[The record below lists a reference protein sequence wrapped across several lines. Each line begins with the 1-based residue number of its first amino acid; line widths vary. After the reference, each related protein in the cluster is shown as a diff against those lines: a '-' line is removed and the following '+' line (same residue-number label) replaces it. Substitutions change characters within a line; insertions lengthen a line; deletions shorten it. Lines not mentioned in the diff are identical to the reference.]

1 MEALTRDAKQEVARR
16 DVVKAPF
23 WQWRRGP
30 ARDRDHNRAPLPEP
44 GDTVRLH
51 AHTTHAGAEV
61 GVYEARVKVVGLR
74 RILLESQQA
83 APHTEDGTPSLSS
96 TLPPRTALTLSFVCG
111 DNLYQCET
119 RVVGPAK
126 AGTLAIVRPRLVTKV
141 QRRQF
146 YRLPLQSPT
155 TFRVRGEAG
164 STPPVPAR
172 LVNLSGGGALLAS
185 GKPVPSG
192 LRVLVRVPAGRQGD
206 LLDVESDALDCRV
219 ATQGLA
225 RIYLVRLRFLG
236 PPHLTEEDREEI
248 VAYIFEQQRMLLRN
262 RKLLRA

>member
-1 MEALTRDAKQEVARR
+1 MRR
-16 DVVKAPF
+16 DSGRPF
-23 WQWRRGP
+23 WSQWRRSA
-30 ARDRDHNRAPLPEP
+30 ARTSDSSKAPLPEV
-44 GDTVRLH
+44 GDIVRLQ
-51 AHTTHAGAEV
+51 AETHNASIGAEV
-61 GVYEARVKVVGLR
+61 GVYEARIKAVGLR
-74 RILLESQQA
+74 RILLESPETA
-83 APHTEDGTPSLSS
+83 VPGEGPLPLTSA
-96 TLPPRTALTLSFVCG
+96 LPPRTALTLSFVWG

-126 AGTLAIVRPRLVTKV
+126 TGTLAVCRPRIVTKV

-155 TFRVRGEAG
+155 TFRVRGESG
-164 STPPVPAR
+164 STMPVPAR

-192 LRVLVRVPAGRQGD
+192 LRVLVRVPTGRMGD

-225 RIYLVRLRFLG
+225 KIYLIRLRFLG

>member
-1 MEALTRDAKQEVARR
+1 M
-16 DVVKAPF
+16 PF
-23 WQWRRGP
+23 WNQWRRGNSEIT
-30 ARDRDHNRAPLPEP
+30 AGDRAPLPQV

-51 AHTTHAGAEV
+51 SGANSEV
-61 GVYEARVKVVGLR
+61 GVYQARVRSIGLR
-74 RILLESQQA
+74 RILLESPETTTA
-83 APHTEDGTPSLSS
+83 SDDGTLPLTSALSR
-96 TLPPRTALTLSFVCG
+96 RTPLTLSFIRG
-111 DNLYQCET
+111 ENLYQCET
-119 RVVGPAK
+119 RVAGPAK
-126 AGTLAIVRPRLVTKV
+126 VGTLAVTRPRVVTKV

-164 STPPVPAR
+164 STLPVAAR

-185 GKPVPSG
+185 GKPVPGG
-192 LRVLVRVPAGRQGD
+192 LRVLVRVPTGKQGD

-225 RIYLVRLRFLG
+225 RIYLIRLRFLG
-236 PPHLTEEDREEI
+236 PPHLTEEEREEI

>member
-1 MEALTRDAKQEVARR
+1 MHGSG
-16 DVVKAPF
+16 KAF
-23 WQWRRGP
+23 WGPWRRSA
-30 ARDRDHNRAPLPEP
+30 ARTSDSSTQAPLPEP
-44 GDTVRLH
+44 GDIVRLQ
-51 AHTTHAGAEV
+51 AETTHAGVEI
-61 GVYEARVKVVGLR
+61 GVYEARVKAVGLR
-74 RILLESQQA
+74 RILLESPQTVSPSDDA
-83 APHTEDGTPSLSS
+83 ALPLTSA
-96 TLPPRTALTLSFVCG
+96 LPPRTALILSFVCG
-111 DNLYQCET
+111 DNLFQCET

-126 AGTLAIVRPRLVTKV
+126 AGTLAVTRPRIVTKV

-155 TFRVRGEAG
+155 TFRVRGENG
-164 STPPVPAR
+164 STAPVPAR

-192 LRVLVRVPAGRQGD
+192 LRVLVRVPTGRQGD

-225 RIYLVRLRFLG
+225 RIYLIRLRFLG
-236 PPHLTEEDREEI
+236 PPSLTEEEREEI
-248 VAYIFEQQRMLLRN
+248 IAYIFEQQRMLLRN

>member
-1 MEALTRDAKQEVARR
+1 MPL
-16 DVVKAPF
+16 
-23 WQWRRGP
+23 WNQWRRGNGED
-30 ARDRDHNRAPLPEP
+30 AGGRAPLPQV
-44 GDTVRLH
+44 GDTVSLH
-51 AHTTHAGAEV
+51 AGGDFEV
-61 GVYEARVKVVGLR
+61 GVYQARVRAIGPR
-74 RILLESQQA
+74 RILLESRETA
-83 APHTEDGTPSLSS
+83 AAHSEDSREDSAALTSA
-96 TLPPRTALTLSFVCG
+96 LPPRTPLTLSFVCN

-126 AGTLAIVRPRLVTKV
+126 AGTLTISRPRIVTKV

-155 TFRVRGEAG
+155 TFRVRGESG
-164 STPPVPAR
+164 STSPVPAR

-192 LRVLVRVPAGRQGD
+192 LRVLVRVPTGKQGD

-219 ATQGLA
+219 ASQGLA
-225 RIYLVRLRFLG
+225 RIYLIRLRFLG
-236 PPHLTEEDREEI
+236 PPDLTEEDREEI

>member
-1 MEALTRDAKQEVARR
+1 MVKQKVSERESVGT
-16 DVVKAPF
+16 PF
-23 WQWRRGP
+23 WSQWRRGSSSSSFG
-30 ARDRDHNRAPLPEP
+30 DRAPLPEV
-44 GDTVRLH
+44 GDTVSL
-51 AHTTHAGAEV
+51 HAGANSEF
-61 GVYEARVKVVGLR
+61 GVYQARVRAVGLR
-74 RILLESQQA
+74 RIMLESPEAASASAPVPFGEESA
-83 APHTEDGTPSLSS
+83 APLTSA
-96 TLPPRTALTLSFVCG
+96 LPPRTPLTLSFVCN

-126 AGTLAIVRPRLVTKV
+126 VGTLAISRPRIVTKV

-155 TFRVRGEAG
+155 TFRVRGESG
-164 STPPVPAR
+164 NTSPVAAR

-192 LRVLVRVPAGRQGD
+192 LRVLVRVPTGKQGD

-219 ATQGLA
+219 ASQGLA
-225 RIYLVRLRFLG
+225 RIYLIRLRFLG
-236 PPHLTEEDREEI
+236 PPHLTEEEREEI